1 MVRHIPVKEK
11 NGGLAFFFL
20 FLYTISVLIRPH
32 EFSFE
37 TSHYIFIKIFA
48 ILAFALTLIS
58 VRPLKFFPQ
67 HYMLLGFAPLIIISA
82 FLNGW
87 GGGGIVEAQ
96 KFVVASIIPFFLY
109 SSLITSISRQKALM
123 YVSLV
128 AALMMVY
135 NGYIQQASFDGL
147 RGYGLGDSV
156 SVGRAEMRI
165 TYLGF
170 FGDPNDL
177 GMFLVMNIA
186 FLAYFF
192 SEKNKLNKIL
202 MPAIFI
208 IFCYG
213 VLMTGSRGTILG
225 VLGVIFVYY
234 FFKKA
239 GAKLILFGL
248 LMAPIAAT
256 LISKFGGMSGADD
269 ESANGR
275 LEAWYAGIQMLIH
288 NPVFGV
294 GKGNFMDHHGLVAHN
309 SYIHVAGEMGI
320 LGYSLWGGMIVLSM
334 LAAYRIKKEFSNWDS
349 ADSNPEI
356 QKLYIAEIKMNQA
369 MFYSMIGFMVTAFFL
384 SRQFT
389 LLLFIFLG
397 MLTASHIRL
406 VKIRPE
412 LKEILF
418 NKKSVFK
425 CMGYSWIII
434 IAVYMALKVGL

>member
-1 MVRHIPVKEK
+1 MARILPTEEK
-11 NGGLAFFFL
+11 NAGFAFFFL

-32 EFSFE
+32 EFSLA
-37 TSHYIFIKIFA
+37 TSNYFFIKVFA
-48 ILAFALTLIS
+48 ILAFAFTLIS
-58 VRPLKFFPQ
+58 LRPIKFLPQ
-67 HYMLLGFAPLIIISA
+67 HYMLLGFTPLIIISA

-87 GGGGIVEAQ
+87 GGGGIIEAQ
-96 KFVVASIIPFFLY
+96 KFFVASVIPFFLY
-109 SSLITSISRQKALM
+109 SSLITSISRQKTLM
-123 YVSLV
+123 YVSLI
-128 AALMMVY
+128 AALIMIY
-135 NGYIQQASFDGL
+135 NGYIQQGSFDG
-147 RGYGLGDSV
+147 RQGYGLGGSV

-192 SEKNKLNKIL
+192 TEKGAVNKIL
-202 MPAIFI
+202 MPTLFI
-208 IFCYG
+208 AFCYG

-225 VLGVIFVYY
+225 VLGVVFIYY

-256 LISKFGGMSGADD
+256 LISKFGGMSAASDD
-269 ESANGR
+269 SANGR
-275 LEAWYAGIQMLIH
+275 LEAWYAGIQMLLS

-294 GKGNFMDHHGLVAHN
+294 GKGSFMDHHNLVAHN
-309 SYIHVAGEMGI
+309 SYIHVAGEMGVT
-320 LGYSLWGGMIVLSM
+320 GYSLWGGMIILTM
-334 LAAYRIKKEFSNWDS
+334 LAAYRIHKEFSHWGA
-349 ADSNPEI
+349 ADITQET
-356 QKLYIAEIKMNQA
+356 KELYAAELKINQA
-369 MFYSMIGFMVTAFFL
+369 MFYSMIGFMITAFFL

-397 MLTASHIRL
+397 MLTASHLRL
-406 VKIRPE
+406 IKIRPE
-412 LKEILF
+412 LKYELF
-418 NKKSVFK
+418 NGKTVFK

-434 IAVYMALKVGL
+434 MAVYAALKVGL

>member
-1 MVRHIPVKEK
+1 MARHFPTKEK
-11 NGGLAFFFL
+11 NAGFAFFFL
-20 FLYTISVLIRPH
+20 ILYTVSVLIRPH
-32 EFSFE
+32 EFSLA
-37 TSHYIFIKIFA
+37 TSNYIFIKIFA
-48 ILAFALTLIS
+48 ILAFSFTLIAL
-58 VRPLKFFPQ
+58 RPIKLLPQ
-67 HYMLLGFAPLIIISA
+67 HYMLLGFTPLIMISA

-96 KFVVASIIPFFLY
+96 KFFISSIIPFFLY
-109 SSLITSISRQKALM
+109 SSLITSISRQKTLM
-123 YVSLV
+123 YVCII
-128 AALMMVY
+128 AALFMVY
-135 NGYIQQASFDGL
+135 NGYLQHASFDGQM
-147 RGYGLGDSV
+147 GYGLGDSV
-156 SVGRAEMRI
+156 SVGREEMRI

-177 GMFLVMNIA
+177 GMFLVMNLA

-192 SEKNKLNKIL
+192 SEKGKLNKIL
-202 MPAIFI
+202 MPVIFI

-213 VLMTGSRGTILG
+213 VLITGSRGTILG
-225 VLGVIFVYY
+225 LLGVISIYY

-239 GAKLILFGL
+239 GAKLILLGIV
-248 LMAPIAAT
+248 MAPIAAT

-275 LEAWYAGIQMLIH
+275 LEAWYAGIQMLIG

-309 SYIHVAGEMGI
+309 SYIHVAGEMGVP
-320 LGYSLWGGMIVLSM
+320 GYSLWGGMIVLSM
-334 LAAYRIKKEFSNWDS
+334 LVAYRIHKEFSVWDN
-349 ADSNPEI
+349 ADIS
-356 QKLYIAEIKMNQA
+356 QDTKDLYTSELKMNQA
-369 MFYSMIGFMVTAFFL
+369 MFYSMIGFMITAFFL

-406 VKIRPE
+406 IKIRPE
-412 LKEILF
+412 LKEILYNGKF
-418 NKKSVFK
+418 VFK